1 MVAVVAGL
9 GTLEAVVAV
18 VEVVLA
24 EVFSVVEVAYWA
36 GSSFSAFLTKNM
48 RMTKSLSLI
57 PSSPR
62 VFASSVNYLPL

>member
-36 GSSFSAFLTKNM
+36 GSSFSAFYLFKEILVNL
-48 RMTKSLSLI
+48 KLWFIGCYKESF
-57 PSSPR
+57 SP
-62 VFASSVNYLPL
+62 F